1 MYITLG
7 RTAEEIGKR
16 NDAYQSTLFL
26 LVFKRCC
33 YNLKV
38 DLKHVVNFEGQN
50 NDIGGNG
57 EFVLF
62 TPINAPQKKFKKKL
76 TIVIMK

>member
-1 MYITLG
+1 M
-7 RTAEEIGKR
+7 
-16 NDAYQSTLFL
+16 
-26 LVFKRCC
+26 
-33 YNLKV
+33 

-62 TPINAPQKKFKKKL
+62 TPINAPQKKLKKKTDNCHYEIIEFFL
-76 TIVIMK
+76 KLRHV